1 MRIVLN
7 NDDDDSNA
15 AVLPEI
21 SKLLGGI
28 MASLPLQDDIKDGRG
43 EGNSVE
49 EGT

>member
-7 NDDDDSNA
+7 NDDDDNNA
-15 AVLPEI
+15 AALPEI
-21 SKLLGGI
+21 SKLVGDI
-28 MASLPLQDDIKDGRG
+28 MALLPLRDNINDGRG